1 MALSST
7 QSVGQVDTRTGAAR
21 VLALLGIAIV
31 LGSYFINAMDR
42 TLFPLILP
50 EVRREYGFALPQAG
64 LMSTV
69 FTFGMALAGLP
80 TGYLMSRYAR
90 KSVVQMGIFIFSAAT
105 LFTVLAA
112 GFADMLVYRALT
124 GIGEAMQLTA
134 LLAIV
139 SSYFAR
145 YRAAGIGAVNCCF
158 GVGAVLGPLL
168 GAAMLSAYGTWRAPM
183 IGFGI
188 IGFTMMVLVALF
200 VRRAV
205 SEVKVASGTK
215 GEAAIG
221 GAQTLYNRNSFLLVL
236 LSCIAGLAIF
246 GFLGMYPTYLREQL
260 HFTPADTGSIMSIYG
275 LGVLVSVGGGLIGDR
290 FPMRPVLTVSFL
302 IAAGIGWLLFNGPA
316 DFTAQAALAF
326 AFGVAFS
333 GTIYVNLAAY
343 HVKAVSGELSGR
355 ASGIF
360 VTSFYAAAS
369 VAGYAIG
376 WLATDFG
383 WTLAGDLQLCAACLV
398 GILLALA
405 LRPDLMARPS
415 WNRRDVRVASEC
427 LSRRVQ
433 LADLR
438 RHRKG
443 PVRSRRDCRRVASNH
458 RLHCAD
464 DRSCGRKF
472 RDRDDGVRQC
482 GRLCGGTGRS
492 PDRGSAGIFC
502 VPRQ

>member
-1 MALSST
+1 MMVLSST
-7 QSVGQVDTRTGAAR
+7 QTAGDVDTRTGAAK
-21 VLALLGIAIV
+21 VFALLGITIV
-31 LGSYFINAMDR
+31 VGSYVVNAMDR

-50 EVRREYGFALPQAG
+50 EVRREYGFALPEAG

-69 FTFGMALAGLP
+69 FTIGMALAGLP

-90 KSVVQMGIFIFSAAT
+90 KSVAQLGMFIFSVTT
-105 LFTVLAA
+105 LVTVLAA
-112 GFADMLVYRALT
+112 GFTDMLLYRALT

-139 SSYFAR
+139 SSYFPR
-145 YRAAGIGAVNCCF
+145 YRAVGIGALNCSY

-188 IGFTMMVLVALF
+188 TGFATMVLVALF
-200 VRRAV
+200 VRRPV

-215 GEAAIG
+215 GEATIG
-221 GAQTLYNRNSFLLVL
+221 GAQTLRNRNTFLLVL
-236 LSCIAGLAIF
+236 LSCLAGLAIF

-260 HFTPADTGSIMSIYG
+260 LFTPADTGTIMSIYG
-275 LGVLVSVGGGLIGDR
+275 LGVLTSVVGGLLGDR
-290 FPMRPVLTVSFL
+290 FPMRPVLVVSFL

-316 DFTAQAALAF
+316 DFTAQAVLSF

-343 HVKAVSGELSGR
+343 HIKAVNGGLSGR

-376 WLATDFG
+376 WLAAEFG

-398 GILLALA
+398 GILLAFA
-405 LRPDLMARPS
+405 LRPDLMARPI
-415 WNRRDVRVASEC
+415 VEPA
-427 LSRRVQ
+427 
-433 LADLR
+433 
-438 RHRKG
+438 
-443 PVRSRRDCRRVASNH
+443 
-458 RLHCAD
+458 
-464 DRSCGRKF
+464 
-472 RDRDDGVRQC
+472 
-482 GRLCGGTGRS
+482 
-492 PDRGSAGIFC
+492 
-502 VPRQ
+502 

>member
-1 MALSST
+1 MVLSST
-7 QSVGQVDTRTGAAR
+7 QPVGEVDTRAGAAR
-21 VLALLGIAIV
+21 VFALLGIAIV
-31 LGSYFINAMDR
+31 VGSYVINAMDR
-42 TLFPLILP
+42 SLFPLILP
-50 EVRREYGFALPQAG
+50 EVRCEYGFNLPEAG

-69 FTFGMALAGLP
+69 FTIGMALAGLP
-80 TGYLMSRYAR
+80 TGYLMSHYAR
-90 KSVVQMGIFIFSAAT
+90 KSVAQIGMFIFSVAT
-105 LFTVLAA
+105 LVTVLAA
-112 GFADMLVYRALT
+112 GFTDMLVYRAFT

-145 YRAAGIGAVNCCF
+145 YRAVGIGALNCSY

-188 IGFTMMVLVALF
+188 IGFASIVLVALF
-200 VRRAV
+200 VRRPV

-215 GEAAIG
+215 SGSTIG
-221 GAQTLYNRNSFLLVL
+221 GAHTLRNRNTLLLVL

-260 HFTPADTGSIMSIYG
+260 HFTPTDTGKLMSIYG
-275 LGVLVSVGGGLIGDR
+275 LGVLASVGGGLLGDR
-290 FPMRPVLTVSFL
+290 FPMRPMLVVSFL

-316 DFTAQAALAF
+316 DFTSQAVLSF

-333 GTIYVNLAAY
+333 GVIYVNLAAY
-343 HVKAVSGELSGR
+343 HVKAVRGELSGR

-376 WLATDFG
+376 WLATTLG
-383 WTLAGDLQLCAACLV
+383 WTLAGDLQLCATCLV

-405 LRPDLMARPS
+405 LKPERIARS
-415 WNRRDVRVASEC
+415 VAEP
-427 LSRRVQ
+427 
-433 LADLR
+433 A
-438 RHRKG
+438 
-443 PVRSRRDCRRVASNH
+443 
-458 RLHCAD
+458 
-464 DRSCGRKF
+464 
-472 RDRDDGVRQC
+472 
-482 GRLCGGTGRS
+482 
-492 PDRGSAGIFC
+492 
-502 VPRQ
+502 